1 MAKVGDYSDPVIGQ
15 NGVHVLY
22 YLADMEGGLVMT
34 DEIHQ
39 EISDY
44 LVSNKVNEAY
54 NAGLET
60 WKPDMNIVT
69 YQDALDAAQ
78 AQADAEAAEEEA
90 AAQATAQPEADSAQD
105 DAAATD
111 APAVQADATQAPAA
125 N

>member
-1 MAKVGDYSDPVIGQ
+1 M
-15 NGVHVLY
+15 HVLY

-60 WKPDMNIVT
+60 WKADMNIVT
-69 YQDALDAAQ
+69 YQDALDAA
-78 AQADAEAAEEEA
+78 
-90 AAQATAQPEADSAQD
+90 ADSG
-105 DAAATD
+105 
-111 APAVQADATQAPAA
+111 
-125 N
+125 

>member
-1 MAKVGDYSDPVIGQ
+1 MALRAIEMQVDAILMAKNIDGVYTADPRKDPSATLIR
-15 NGVHVLY
+15 
-22 YLADMEGGLVMT
+22 D
-34 DEIHQ
+34 I
-39 EISDY
+39 
-44 LVSNKVNEAY
+44 
-54 NAGLET
+54 
-60 WKPDMNIVT
+60 T